1 MRAYPISRERW
12 VEESDR
18 VNFTPCGLRY
28 IIYSAHTKQAPDS
41 FTESNRLTSSSTPRK
56 ACGVGFSS
64 CRQLSLPAGVGS
76 RGLHARKSLFSSGYV
91 GRRGDEQGRT
101 RCQELGTSTDFP
113 STALN
118 RPWLRKKSGEV
129 SGFRITRR
137 RLYRWWTR
145 AKHLRHPRAVSP
157 LIAVFW
163 HLMTLVAARTAM
175 SRKAWL

>member
-12 VEESDR
+12 AGGKRSSEFYAVWAA
-18 VNFTPCGLRY
+18 LYY
-28 IIYSAHTKQAPDS
+28 IFSPHKASTGEQQVDILIYSKKTLAELAS
-41 FTESNRLTSSSTPRK
+41 AVVVANFL
-56 ACGVGFSS
+56 F
-64 CRQLSLPAGVGS
+64 RQVFGS

-137 RLYRWWTR
+137 LLYRWWTR
-145 AKHLRHPRAVSP
+145 AKHLRRARAVSP